1 MKEKNNLGS
10 NLNIINKIL
19 KISSSKLRKYYLFFF
34 LLSIFNAIIEIAA
47 ISSIL
52 PLLDILINKSNFF
65 IDKINV
71 ITKNYI
77 GLDVTNLRN
86 IIYLLVI
93 IFIIKFIFNLFSVFF
108 YQKIIYEL
116 RVHLSNLTLSNYI
129 FQEFSF
135 FINNNSSRLIRNIS
149 LEIPKIIFGVI
160 SMLLSLVNEGVM
172 IIFILS
178 LLMFVNFESSIF
190 IFLILIFFGSIF
202 LLLSKKKINKL
213 GAERLKADGLVVKS
227 IKEIFENIKLMK
239 ILQKE
244 KTFLKIFDKFNSTSA
259 KSHMFYNFFAQSPR
273 LFYEFILI
281 VVLLIFCIF
290 YSSNQEKIIYVL
302 AIFAASAVRLIP
314 SLSKFLSALQ
324 NIRFDSQSLN
334 ELYKDIKL
342 NPSKIKENRKNIS
355 FNEKIR
361 FENVSFKYPS
371 SERMI
376 LKDINLEIKKNEFI
390 GIFGLSGS
398 GKSTFFDLIS
408 GLIHPV
414 EGKILIDNFQLNETN
429 LYDWQNKI
437 GYMMQDTILMDAS
450 VIENIAFGEDIGKFS
465 SEKIKESI
473 EKSQLKNLI
482 NNLKNKENTILGER
496 GLKLSGGERQRIALA
511 RTFYFNSEILLL
523 DEITNSL
530 DVHNED
536 IILNTIKNIKN
547 KTKIFITHNLN
558 SLKFCDQIFQVKDG
572 KIEIYKK

>member
-1 MKEKNNLGS
+1 M
-10 NLNIINKIL
+10 NIINKIL
-19 KISSSKLRKYYLFFF
+19 KISSSKLIKYYLFFF
-34 LLSIFNAIIEIAA
+34 LLSIFNAIIEIVA

-86 IIYLLVI
+86 IIYLLVF

-116 RVHLSNLTLSNYI
+116 RIHLSNLTLSNYI
-129 FQEFSF
+129 FQEFTF

-160 SMLLSLVNEGVM
+160 SMLLSLVNEGIM

-178 LLMFVNFESSIF
+178 LLMLVNFESSIF

-273 LFYEFILI
+273 FFYEFILI
-281 VVLLIFCIF
+281 LVLLIFCTF
-290 YSSNQEKIIYVL
+290 YSSNQEKIVYVL
-302 AIFAASAVRLIP
+302 AIFTASAVRLIP

-342 NPSKIKENRKNIS
+342 NPSKIKENTKNIS